1 MKKGFIVMAVVL
13 SFLLYGNAWADDD
26 AAIQELQTDVSVT
39 KTKADKNAA
48 EIESMKGG
56 LPAEAAARAAKDAD
70 LQAQIDNIQLTPGPQ
85 GPQGPAGPPGADG
98 APGPAGPPGA
108 DGAIGPAGPQG
119 PQGEQGPQGMCDI
132 TREEFEALVARVT
145 ALDGGGCVSTQE
157 ICDGIDNDC
166 DGQIDEDC
174 VSPPGTGEPCAGA
187 LVVGL
192 GSHSGDFAGA
202 SDDHNGSNCFGYDI
216 YGADIDYAVTIPAGL
231 RMTVIV
237 TPDEQTDVAL
247 YIPGDCADPNSTCL
261 AESDDAFEGGPETLY
276 YTNTDVL
283 SARPIGLVVDSFGT
297 SGTFTMVVYFGP
309 P

>member
-98 APGPAGPPGA
+98 A
-108 DGAIGPAGPQG
+108 IGPAGPQG

-187 LVVGL
+187 LVVGE

-202 SDDHNGSNCFGYDI
+202 SDDHNGSNCLGFDT

-261 AESDDAFEGGPETLY
+261 AESDGAFEGGPETLY
-276 YTNTDVL
+276 YTNTDSL